1 MSSSG
6 RRPSWPSWIMVLGAA
21 TMLTH
26 ACACGPTA
34 FASGTWVHPVRGPV
48 LLGYGEAYLAPGGSG
63 SRAHSGVDLGCGEGD
78 SALSCEGGT
87 VSFAGAVP
95 SDAGGRILAV
105 TIAGDDGLRIT
116 YMPLATATVAAGQR
130 IEAGSTV
137 GGIAGVGDASSAVPH
152 LHMSVRRGE
161 AYLDPA
167 GMLASAGGSGAGG
180 GSSAVK
186 PPVAA
191 SQPAVAPAPSPAAPA
206 RVSAQSAVPAASA
219 AAAVASLPSLRAAS
233 PVSPEAALRAVNGRV
248 SLLSP
253 MPVSAGRL
261 VPVPHA
267 TGLTAFTASW
277 SSASRALT
285 IACAGLAVG
294 LGGLACTW
302 RSLRTAAGNA
312 ASITMASALE
322 PAANTARRRA

>member
-1 MSSSG
+1 
-6 RRPSWPSWIMVLGAA
+6 MVLGAA

-48 LLGYGEAYLAPGGSG
+48 LLGYGEAYPAPGGSG
-63 SRAHSGVDLGCGEGD
+63 SRTHSGVDLECGEGD

-137 GGIAGVGDASSAVPH
+137 GGIAGAGDASSAAPH

-186 PPVAA
+186 PPVTA
-191 SQPAVAPAPSPAAPA
+191 SQPAVALAPSPAAPA

-219 AAAVASLPSLRAAS
+219 AAAVPAPVAAVASLPSLRAVS
-233 PVSPEAALRAVNGRV
+233 SVSPEAALRAVNGRV

-267 TGLTAFTASW
+267 TGLTAFTESW

-312 ASITMASALE
+312 ASITMAGALE